1 MSEQKETIIT
11 VKNLVKK
18 FGNFK
23 ANDNLNFEVFKG
35 EIFGFLGANGA
46 GKTTLL
52 KVISG
57 LLGFTNGTITFLG
70 RKIDKMVPEEIVKL
84 GIAQVPEGRR
94 VFPDSTVLTNLEM
107 GAYIR
112 KDSKEVKKDIEK
124 YFELFPILFE
134 RRNMP
139 ASLLSGGEQQ
149 ILVIVRALMSKP
161 KLLLLDEPSM
171 GLAPKLVDEVFK
183 IIKNLNSEG
192 ISIFLVEQNVK
203 KSLKIAQRGY
213 VLETGKVSLQGL
225 SQELLESDEIRKVYL
240 GEN

>member
-1 MSEQKETIIT
+1 MS
-11 VKNLVKK
+11 V
-18 FGNFK
+18 
-23 ANDNLNFEVFKG
+23 EVSEG
-35 EIFGFLGANGA
+35 EIVALVGANGA

-57 LLGFTNGTITFLG
+57 LLGSTNGSITFLG
-70 RKIDKMVPEEIVKL
+70 QRIDKIAPEEIVKL

-112 KDSKEVKKDIEK
+112 KDTKEVKKDIEK
-124 YFELFPILFE
+124 YFEIFPILFE

-149 ILVIVRALMSKP
+149 MLVIARALMSKP
-161 KLLLLDEPSM
+161 KLVLLDEPSM
-171 GLAPKLVDEVFK
+171 GLAPNLVNEVFK

-203 KSLKIAQRGY
+203 KTLKIAKRGY
-213 VLETGKVSLQGL
+213 VLEVGKISLQGL
-225 SQELLESDEIRKVYL
+225 SQELLESDRIRKVYL
-240 GEN
+240 GES

>member
-1 MSEQKETIIT
+1 MS
-11 VKNLVKK
+11 V
-18 FGNFK
+18 
-23 ANDNLNFEVFKG
+23 EVSEG
-35 EIFGFLGANGA
+35 EIVALIGANGA

-57 LLGFTNGTITFLG
+57 LLGSTNGSITFLG
-70 RKIDKMVPEEIVKL
+70 QRIDKIAPEEIVKL

-112 KDSKEVKKDIEK
+112 KDTKEVKKDIEK
-124 YFELFPILFE
+124 YFDIFPILFE

-149 ILVIVRALMSKP
+149 MLVIARALMSKP
-161 KLLLLDEPSM
+161 KLVLLDEPSM
-171 GLAPKLVDEVFK
+171 GLAPQLVNEIFK

-192 ISIFLVEQNVK
+192 ISIFLVEQDVK

-225 SQELLESDEIRKVYL
+225 SQELLESDDIRKVYL

>member
-1 MSEQKETIIT
+1 
-11 VKNLVKK
+11 
-18 FGNFK
+18 
-23 ANDNLNFEVFKG
+23 
-35 EIFGFLGANGA
+35 
-46 GKTTLL
+46 
-52 KVISG
+52 
-57 LLGFTNGTITFLG
+57 
-70 RKIDKMVPEEIVKL
+70 
-84 GIAQVPEGRR
+84 
-94 VFPDSTVLTNLEM
+94 M

-112 KDSKEVKKDIEK
+112 KDTKEVKKDIEK
-124 YFELFPILFE
+124 YFEIFPLLFE

-149 ILVIVRALMSKP
+149 MLVIARALMSRP

-171 GLAPKLVDEVFK
+171 GLAPQLLNEIFK

-225 SQELLESDEIRKVYL
+225 SQKLLESDEIRKVYL
-240 GEN
+240 GES

>member
-1 MSEQKETIIT
+1 VSE
-11 VKNLVKK
+11 
-18 FGNFK
+18 
-23 ANDNLNFEVFKG
+23 G
-35 EIFGFLGANGA
+35 EIVALVGANGA

-57 LLGFTNGTITFLG
+57 LLSPTKGNITFLG
-70 RKIDKMVPEEIVKL
+70 RRIDKMVPEEIVKL

-112 KDSKEVKKDIEK
+112 KDSKEIKKDIEK

-149 ILVIVRALMSKP
+149 MLVMVRALMSKP

-171 GLAPKLVDEVFK
+171 GLAPQLVNEIFK

-213 VLETGKVSLQGL
+213 ALETGKISLQGL

-240 GEN
+240 GES

>member
-1 MSEQKETIIT
+1 MLKIKNIYAGYGNIEVLHNVSIEVSE
-11 VKNLVKK
+11 
-18 FGNFK
+18 
-23 ANDNLNFEVFKG
+23 G
-35 EIFGFLGANGA
+35 EIVALVGANGA

-57 LLGFTNGTITFLG
+57 LLHPTNGTISFLG
-70 RKIDKMVPEEIVKL
+70 RRIDKMIPEEIVKL
-84 GIAQVPEGRR
+84 GMAHVPEGRR
-94 VFPDSTVLTNLEM
+94 VFPDSTVLTNIEM

-112 KDSKEVKKDIEK
+112 KDSKEIEKDIEK

-149 ILVIVRALMSKP
+149 ILAIARALMSRP
-161 KLLLLDEPSM
+161 KFLLLDEPSM
-171 GLAPKLVDEVFK
+171 GLAPQLINGIFK
-183 IIKNLNSEG
+183 IIKNLHSEG

-203 KSLKIAQRGY
+203 KALKIAQRGY
-213 VLETGKVSLQGL
+213 VIETGNISFQGL
-225 SQELLESDEIRKVYL
+225 SQELLESDKIRKVYL

>member
-1 MSEQKETIIT
+1 VSVEVSE
-11 VKNLVKK
+11 
-18 FGNFK
+18 
-23 ANDNLNFEVFKG
+23 G
-35 EIFGFLGANGA
+35 EIVALVGANGA

-57 LLGFTNGTITFLG
+57 LLGSTNGTITFLG
-70 RKIDKMVPEEIVKL
+70 QRIDKIAPEEIVKL

-112 KDSKEVKKDIEK
+112 KDTKEVKKDIEK
-124 YFELFPILFE
+124 YFDIFPILFE

-149 ILVIVRALMSKP
+149 MLVIARALMSKP
-161 KLLLLDEPSM
+161 KLVLLDEPSM
-171 GLAPKLVDEVFK
+171 GLAPQLVNEIFK

-192 ISIFLVEQNVK
+192 ISIFLVEQDVK

-213 VLETGKVSLQGL
+213 VLETGKISLQGL
-225 SQELLESDEIRKVYL
+225 SQELLESDDIRKVYL

>member
-1 MSEQKETIIT
+1 M
-11 VKNLVKK
+11 KNISAGY
-18 FGNFK
+18 GNIQVLH
-23 ANDNLNFEVFKG
+23 DVSIEVREG
-35 EIFGFLGANGA
+35 EIVTLVGANGA
-46 GKTTLL
+46 GKSTLL

-57 LLGFTNGTITFLG
+57 LIGSNNGTITFLG
-70 RKIDKMVPEEIVKL
+70 KRIDKMAPEEIVKL
-84 GIAQVPEGRR
+84 GMAQVPEGRR

-112 KDSKEVKKDIEK
+112 KDTKEIKKDIDK
-124 YFELFPILFE
+124 YFEIFPILFE

-149 ILVIVRALMSKP
+149 MLVMVRALMSKP
-161 KLLLLDEPSM
+161 KLVLLDEPSM

>member
-1 MSEQKETIIT
+1 
-11 VKNLVKK
+11 
-18 FGNFK
+18 
-23 ANDNLNFEVFKG
+23 
-35 EIFGFLGANGA
+35 
-46 GKTTLL
+46 L

-57 LLGFTNGTITFLG
+57 LLGSTNGTITFLG
-70 RKIDKMVPEEIVKL
+70 RRIDKIAPEEIVKL

-112 KDSKEVKKDIEK
+112 KDTKEVKKDIEK
-124 YFELFPILFE
+124 YFEIFPLLFE

-149 ILVIVRALMSKP
+149 MLVIARALMSRP

-171 GLAPKLVDEVFK
+171 GLAPQLLNEIFK

>member
-1 MSEQKETIIT
+1 MS
-11 VKNLVKK
+11 V
-18 FGNFK
+18 
-23 ANDNLNFEVFKG
+23 EVSEG
-35 EIFGFLGANGA
+35 EIVALVGANGA

-57 LLGFTNGTITFLG
+57 LLGSTNGTITFLG
-70 RKIDKMVPEEIVKL
+70 QRIDKIAPEEIVKL

-112 KDSKEVKKDIEK
+112 KDTKEVKKDIDK
-124 YFELFPILFE
+124 YFEIFPILFE

-149 ILVIVRALMSKP
+149 MLVIARALMSKP
-161 KLLLLDEPSM
+161 KLVLLDEPSM
-171 GLAPKLVDEVFK
+171 GLAPQLVNEIFK

-213 VLETGKVSLQGL
+213 VLETGKISLQGL
-225 SQELLESDEIRKVYL
+225 SQELLESDDIRKVYL

>member
-1 MSEQKETIIT
+1 MSE
-11 VKNLVKK
+11 
-18 FGNFK
+18 
-23 ANDNLNFEVFKG
+23 G
-35 EIFGFLGANGA
+35 EIVALVGANGA

-57 LLGFTNGTITFLG
+57 LLSPTKGNITFLG
-70 RKIDKMVPEEIVKL
+70 RRIDKMVPEEIVKL

-112 KDSKEVKKDIEK
+112 KDSKEIKKDIEK

-149 ILVIVRALMSKP
+149 MLVMVRALMSKP

-171 GLAPKLVDEVFK
+171 GLAPQLVNEIFK

-213 VLETGKVSLQGL
+213 ALETGKISLQGL

-240 GEN
+240 GES

>member
-1 MSEQKETIIT
+1 MKNISAGYGNIQVLHNVSVEISE
-11 VKNLVKK
+11 
-18 FGNFK
+18 
-23 ANDNLNFEVFKG
+23 G
-35 EIFGFLGANGA
+35 EIVTLVGANGA

-57 LLGFTNGTITFLG
+57 LIGSTNGTITFLG
-70 RKIDKMVPEEIVKL
+70 KRIEKMAPEEIVKL
-84 GIAQVPEGRR
+84 GMAQVPEGRR
-94 VFPDSTVLTNLEM
+94 VFPDSTVLINLEM

-112 KDSKEVKKDIEK
+112 KDTKEIKKDIEK
-124 YFELFPILFE
+124 YFEIFPILFE

-149 ILVIVRALMSKP
+149 VLVMARALMSKP
-161 KLLLLDEPSM
+161 KLLLMDEPSM
-171 GLAPKLVDEVFK
+171 GLAPQLVNEIFK

-225 SQELLESDEIRKVYL
+225 SQELLESDDIRKVYL

>member
-1 MSEQKETIIT
+1 VSVEVSE
-11 VKNLVKK
+11 
-18 FGNFK
+18 
-23 ANDNLNFEVFKG
+23 G
-35 EIFGFLGANGA
+35 EIVALVGANGA

-57 LLGFTNGTITFLG
+57 LLGSTNGTITFLG
-70 RKIDKMVPEEIVKL
+70 QRIDKIAPEEIVKL

-112 KDSKEVKKDIEK
+112 KDTKEVKKDIEK
-124 YFELFPILFE
+124 YFEIFPILFE

-149 ILVIVRALMSKP
+149 MLVIARALMSKP
-161 KLLLLDEPSM
+161 KLVLLDEPSM
-171 GLAPKLVDEVFK
+171 GLAPQLVNEIFK

-192 ISIFLVEQNVK
+192 ISIFLVEQDVK

-213 VLETGKVSLQGL
+213 VLETGKISLQGL
-225 SQELLESDEIRKVYL
+225 SQELLESDDIRKVYL

>member
-1 MSEQKETIIT
+1 MS
-11 VKNLVKK
+11 V
-18 FGNFK
+18 
-23 ANDNLNFEVFKG
+23 EVSEG
-35 EIFGFLGANGA
+35 EIVALIGANGA

-57 LLGFTNGTITFLG
+57 LLGSTNGTITFLG
-70 RKIDKMVPEEIVKL
+70 QRIDKIAPEEIVKL

-112 KDSKEVKKDIEK
+112 KDTKEVKKDIEK
-124 YFELFPILFE
+124 YFDIFPILFE

-149 ILVIVRALMSKP
+149 MLVIARALMSKP
-161 KLLLLDEPSM
+161 KLVLLDEPSM
-171 GLAPKLVDEVFK
+171 GLAPQLVNEIFK

-192 ISIFLVEQNVK
+192 ISIFLVEQDVK

-225 SQELLESDEIRKVYL
+225 SQELLESDDIRKVYL

>member
-1 MSEQKETIIT
+1 VSVEVSE
-11 VKNLVKK
+11 
-18 FGNFK
+18 
-23 ANDNLNFEVFKG
+23 G
-35 EIFGFLGANGA
+35 EIVALVGANGA

-57 LLGFTNGTITFLG
+57 LLGSTNGSITFLG
-70 RKIDKMVPEEIVKL
+70 QRIDKIAPEEIVKL

-112 KDSKEVKKDIEK
+112 KDTKEVKKDIEK
-124 YFELFPILFE
+124 YFEIFPILFE

-149 ILVIVRALMSKP
+149 MLVIARALMSKP
-161 KLLLLDEPSM
+161 KLVLLDEPSM
-171 GLAPKLVDEVFK
+171 GLAPQLVNEIFK

-192 ISIFLVEQNVK
+192 ISIFLVEQDVK

-225 SQELLESDEIRKVYL
+225 SQELLESDDIRKVYL

>member
-1 MSEQKETIIT
+1 MSE
-11 VKNLVKK
+11 
-18 FGNFK
+18 
-23 ANDNLNFEVFKG
+23 G
-35 EIFGFLGANGA
+35 EIVVLVGANGA
-46 GKTTLL
+46 GKSTLL

-57 LLGFTNGTITFLG
+57 LLRPTKGNITFLG

-124 YFELFPILFE
+124 YFKLFPILFE

-149 ILVIVRALMSKP
+149 MLVMVRALMSKP

-171 GLAPKLVDEVFK
+171 GLAPQLVNEIFK
-183 IIKNLNSEG
+183 IIRNLNSEG

-203 KSLKIAQRGY
+203 KSLKISQRGY
-213 VLETGKVSLQGL
+213 VLETGKISLQGL
-225 SQELLESDEIRKVYL
+225 SQKLLESDEIRKVYL
-240 GEN
+240 GES

>member
-1 MSEQKETIIT
+1 MS
-11 VKNLVKK
+11 V
-18 FGNFK
+18 
-23 ANDNLNFEVFKG
+23 EVSEG
-35 EIFGFLGANGA
+35 EIVALVGANGA

-57 LLGFTNGTITFLG
+57 LLGSTKGTITFLG
-70 RKIDKMVPEEIVKL
+70 QRIDKIAPEEIVKL

-112 KDSKEVKKDIEK
+112 KDTKEVKKDIEK
-124 YFELFPILFE
+124 YFDIFPILFE

-149 ILVIVRALMSKP
+149 MLVIARALMSKP
-161 KLLLLDEPSM
+161 KLVLLDEPSM
-171 GLAPKLVDEVFK
+171 GLAPQLVNEIFK

-225 SQELLESDEIRKVYL
+225 SQELLESDDIRKVYL

>member
-1 MSEQKETIIT
+1 VSE
-11 VKNLVKK
+11 
-18 FGNFK
+18 
-23 ANDNLNFEVFKG
+23 G
-35 EIFGFLGANGA
+35 EIVVLVGANGA
-46 GKTTLL
+46 GKSTLL

-57 LLGFTNGTITFLG
+57 LLRPTKGNITFLG

-124 YFELFPILFE
+124 YFKLFPILFE

-149 ILVIVRALMSKP
+149 MLVMVRALMSKP

-171 GLAPKLVDEVFK
+171 GLAPQLVNEIFK
-183 IIKNLNSEG
+183 IIRNLNSEG

-203 KSLKIAQRGY
+203 KSLKISQRGY
-213 VLETGKVSLQGL
+213 VLETGKISLQGL
-225 SQELLESDEIRKVYL
+225 SQKLLESDEIRKVYL
-240 GEN
+240 GES

>member
-1 MSEQKETIIT
+1 MS
-11 VKNLVKK
+11 V
-18 FGNFK
+18 
-23 ANDNLNFEVFKG
+23 EVSEG
-35 EIFGFLGANGA
+35 EIVALVGANGA
-46 GKTTLL
+46 GKSTLL

-57 LLGFTNGTITFLG
+57 LLGSTNGSITFLG
-70 RKIDKMVPEEIVKL
+70 QRIDKIAPEEIVKL

-112 KDSKEVKKDIEK
+112 KDTKEVKKDIDK
-124 YFELFPILFE
+124 YFEIFPILFE

-149 ILVIVRALMSKP
+149 MLVIARALMSKP
-161 KLLLLDEPSM
+161 KLVLLDEPSM
-171 GLAPKLVDEVFK
+171 GLAPQLVNEIFK

>member
-1 MSEQKETIIT
+1 M
-11 VKNLVKK
+11 
-18 FGNFK
+18 
-23 ANDNLNFEVFKG
+23 
-35 EIFGFLGANGA
+35 
-46 GKTTLL
+46 

-57 LLGFTNGTITFLG
+57 LLGSTNGTITFLG
-70 RKIDKMVPEEIVKL
+70 RRIDKMVPEEIVKL

-112 KDSKEVKKDIEK
+112 KDTKEVKKDIEK
-124 YFELFPILFE
+124 YFEIFPLLFE

-149 ILVIVRALMSKP
+149 MLVIARALMSRP

-171 GLAPKLVDEVFK
+171 GLAPQLLNEIFK

-225 SQELLESDEIRKVYL
+225 SQELLESDEIHKVYL
-240 GEN
+240 GENQI

>member
-1 MSEQKETIIT
+1 MS
-11 VKNLVKK
+11 V
-18 FGNFK
+18 
-23 ANDNLNFEVFKG
+23 EVSEG
-35 EIFGFLGANGA
+35 EIVALVGANGA

-57 LLGFTNGTITFLG
+57 LLGSTNGTITFLG
-70 RKIDKMVPEEIVKL
+70 QRIDKIAPEEIVKL

-112 KDSKEVKKDIEK
+112 KDTKEVKKDIEK
-124 YFELFPILFE
+124 YFEIFPILFE

-149 ILVIVRALMSKP
+149 MLVIARALMSKP
-161 KLLLLDEPSM
+161 KLVLLDEPSM
-171 GLAPKLVDEVFK
+171 GLAPQLVNEIFK

-192 ISIFLVEQNVK
+192 ISIFLVEQDVK

-213 VLETGKVSLQGL
+213 VLETGKISLQGL
-225 SQELLESDEIRKVYL
+225 SQELLESDDIRKVYL

>member
-1 MSEQKETIIT
+1 M
-11 VKNLVKK
+11 
-18 FGNFK
+18 
-23 ANDNLNFEVFKG
+23 
-35 EIFGFLGANGA
+35 
-46 GKTTLL
+46 

-57 LLGFTNGTITFLG
+57 LLGSTNGTITFLG
-70 RKIDKMVPEEIVKL
+70 KRIDKIAPEEIVKL
-84 GIAQVPEGRR
+84 GISQVPEGRR

-112 KDSKEVKKDIEK
+112 KDTKEIKKDIDK
-124 YFELFPILFE
+124 YFKIFPILFE

-149 ILVIVRALMSKP
+149 MLVMARALMSKP

-171 GLAPKLVDEVFK
+171 GLAPQLVNEIFK
-183 IIKNLNSEG
+183 IIKDLNSEG

>member
-1 MSEQKETIIT
+1 MSE
-11 VKNLVKK
+11 
-18 FGNFK
+18 
-23 ANDNLNFEVFKG
+23 G
-35 EIFGFLGANGA
+35 EIVALVGANGA

-57 LLGFTNGTITFLG
+57 LIGSTNGSITFLG
-70 RKIDKMVPEEIVKL
+70 KRIDKIAPEEIVKL
-84 GIAQVPEGRR
+84 GISQVPEGRR

-112 KDSKEVKKDIEK
+112 KDTKEIKKDIDK
-124 YFELFPILFE
+124 YFKIFPILFE

-149 ILVIVRALMSKP
+149 MLVMARALMSKP

-171 GLAPKLVDEVFK
+171 GLAPQLVNEIFK
-183 IIKNLNSEG
+183 IIKDLNSEG

-203 KSLKIAQRGY
+203 KSLKISQRGY
-213 VLETGKVSLQGL
+213 VLETGKILLQGL
-225 SQELLESDEIRKVYL
+225 SQKLLESDEIRKVYL
-240 GEN
+240 GES

>member
-1 MSEQKETIIT
+1 MS
-11 VKNLVKK
+11 V
-18 FGNFK
+18 
-23 ANDNLNFEVFKG
+23 EVSEG
-35 EIFGFLGANGA
+35 EIVALVGANGA

-57 LLGFTNGTITFLG
+57 LLGSTNGTITFLG
-70 RKIDKMVPEEIVKL
+70 QRIDKIAPEEIVKL

-112 KDSKEVKKDIEK
+112 KDTKEVKKDIEK
-124 YFELFPILFE
+124 YFDIFPILFE

-149 ILVIVRALMSKP
+149 MLVIARALMSKP
-161 KLLLLDEPSM
+161 KLVLLDEPSM
-171 GLAPKLVDEVFK
+171 GLAPQLVNEIFK

-192 ISIFLVEQNVK
+192 ISIFLVEQDVK

-213 VLETGKVSLQGL
+213 VLETGKISLQGL
-225 SQELLESDEIRKVYL
+225 SQELLESDDIRKVYL

>member
-1 MSEQKETIIT
+1 VSVEVSE
-11 VKNLVKK
+11 
-18 FGNFK
+18 
-23 ANDNLNFEVFKG
+23 G
-35 EIFGFLGANGA
+35 EIVALVGANGA

-57 LLGFTNGTITFLG
+57 LLGSTNGSITFLG
-70 RKIDKMVPEEIVKL
+70 QRIDKIAPEEIVKL

-112 KDSKEVKKDIEK
+112 KDTKEVKKDIEK
-124 YFELFPILFE
+124 YFEIFPILFE

-149 ILVIVRALMSKP
+149 MLVIARALMSKP
-161 KLLLLDEPSM
+161 KLVLLDEPSM
-171 GLAPKLVDEVFK
+171 GLAPNLVNEVFK

-203 KSLKIAQRGY
+203 KTLKIAKRGY
-213 VLETGKVSLQGL
+213 VLEVGKISLQGL
-225 SQELLESDEIRKVYL
+225 SQELLESDRIRKVYL
-240 GEN
+240 GES

>member
-1 MSEQKETIIT
+1 VSVEVSE
-11 VKNLVKK
+11 
-18 FGNFK
+18 
-23 ANDNLNFEVFKG
+23 G
-35 EIFGFLGANGA
+35 EIVALVGANGA

-57 LLGFTNGTITFLG
+57 LLGSTNGTITFLG
-70 RKIDKMVPEEIVKL
+70 QRIDKIAPEEIVKL

-112 KDSKEVKKDIEK
+112 KDTKEVKKDIEK
-124 YFELFPILFE
+124 YFDIFPILFE

-149 ILVIVRALMSKP
+149 MLVIARALMSKP
-161 KLLLLDEPSM
+161 KLVLLDEPSM
-171 GLAPKLVDEVFK
+171 GLAPQLVNEIFK

-192 ISIFLVEQNVK
+192 ISIFLVEQDVK

-225 SQELLESDEIRKVYL
+225 SQELLESDDIRKVYL

>member
-1 MSEQKETIIT
+1 MS
-11 VKNLVKK
+11 V
-18 FGNFK
+18 
-23 ANDNLNFEVFKG
+23 EVSEG
-35 EIFGFLGANGA
+35 EIVALVGANGA

-57 LLGFTNGTITFLG
+57 LLGSTNGTITFLG
-70 RKIDKMVPEEIVKL
+70 QRIDKIAPEEIVKL

-112 KDSKEVKKDIEK
+112 KDTKEVKKDIEK
-124 YFELFPILFE
+124 YFEIFPILFE

-149 ILVIVRALMSKP
+149 MLVIARALMSKP
-161 KLLLLDEPSM
+161 KLVLLDEPSM
-171 GLAPKLVDEVFK
+171 GLAPQLVNEIFK

-213 VLETGKVSLQGL
+213 VLETGKISLQGL
-225 SQELLESDEIRKVYL
+225 SQELLESDDIRKVYL

>member
-1 MSEQKETIIT
+1 MS
-11 VKNLVKK
+11 V
-18 FGNFK
+18 
-23 ANDNLNFEVFKG
+23 EVSEG
-35 EIFGFLGANGA
+35 EIVALVGANGA

-57 LLGFTNGTITFLG
+57 LLGSTNGTITFLG
-70 RKIDKMVPEEIVKL
+70 QRIDKIAPEEIVKL

-112 KDSKEVKKDIEK
+112 KDTKEVKKDIEK
-124 YFELFPILFE
+124 YFDIFPILFE

-149 ILVIVRALMSKP
+149 MLVIARALMSKP
-161 KLLLLDEPSM
+161 KLVLLDEPSM
-171 GLAPKLVDEVFK
+171 GLAPQLVNEIFK

-192 ISIFLVEQNVK
+192 ISIFLVEQDVK

-225 SQELLESDEIRKVYL
+225 SQELLESDDIRKVYL